1 MLVELGLTASGDATF
16 VCETRAQA
24 ERAWEDRGL
33 TAILPSHNLGY
44 LKCSLFRQSG
54 AGGVER
60 EGRAGEA
67 EGVSAG
73 EDAAVAALLREQRE
87 QAR

>member
-16 VCETRAQA
+16 VCETRTQA

-33 TAILPSHNLGY
+33 AAILPSHNLGY

-54 AGGVER
+54 TGGVEK
-60 EGRAGEA
+60 EGRAGGA

-73 EDAAVAALLREQRE
+73 EDAAVAAMLRE